1 MGLAHSPVKQTP
13 STRSYDRQEPDSKG
27 VTGEPLS
34 TARNAVDDSASS
46 SCRTA
51 LQMVSNNVFN
61 MPVTEKAGASGS
73 KSSALLSSPTS
84 GQKCE
89 AVRSC
94 VPVSRTLRLSP
105 SADGTAPGVLTDYY
119 SENAGREPETGIHRC
134 DDNRGFPNHS
144 RGSAGRFA
152 ALEAPTP
159 SSRTKM
165 AGIKTQRKQSSP
177 ASSPPPLS
185 LVDDLRQRANAEYH
199 PQTPIAE
206 EPCMPS
212 SPWLGSCSHGSD
224 DVKWSENSFSNAM
237 FSPIPATPAPPVAE
251 TTSGSR
257 SGRNSED
264 RTQNGL
270 AFKSDSGEEK
280 VSHYRTSFSQ
290 PDSRRVGSTHFHA
303 SSSRD
308 RPLAGSS
315 ASCDYADC
323 TLASMSANV
332 GSSDPRSILQRSA
345 CEELDSKV
353 KIDTPTAA
361 ATLAAM
367 MGGSNGPATIPPVDG
382 SEEEDGYSDEARDL
396 FPEEPSHI
404 SVHYDQQVI

>member
-13 STRSYDRQEPDSKG
+13 STRSSDRQEPDTKG

-51 LQMVSNNVFN
+51 LQMVSNNMFN
-61 MPVTEKAGASGS
+61 MAVTEKTDASGS
-73 KSSALLSSPTS
+73 KSSALLSSSTS

-105 SADGTAPGVLTDYY
+105 SVDVTASGAMIDYY

-134 DDNRGFPNHS
+134 GDNRGFPNHS
-144 RGSAGRFA
+144 RGLAGRFA

-165 AGIKTQRKQSSP
+165 AGIKTQPKQSSP

-185 LVDDLRQRANAEYH
+185 LGGDLRHRANTEYH

-212 SPWLGSCSHGSD
+212 SPWLGPCSHGSD
-224 DVKWSENSFSNAM
+224 NVKWSENSFSNAM
-237 FSPIPATPAPPVAE
+237 FSPIPATPAAPFAE
-251 TTSGSR
+251 ATSDSR
-257 SGRNSED
+257 SRRSSEY
-264 RTQNGL
+264 RAQNEL
-270 AFKSDSGEEK
+270 TFKSDSGIEK

-290 PDSRRVGSTHFHA
+290 PDSRRVGSTQFHA

-323 TLASMSANV
+323 TNV

-345 CEELDSKV
+345 CEELEDKV
-353 KIDTPTAA
+353 KLDTPTAA

-367 MGGSNGPATIPPVDG
+367 MGGSNGPATISPVDG
-382 SEEEDGYSDEARDL
+382 SEEDDGYSDEARDL

-404 SVHYDQQVI
+404 SMHFDQQVI